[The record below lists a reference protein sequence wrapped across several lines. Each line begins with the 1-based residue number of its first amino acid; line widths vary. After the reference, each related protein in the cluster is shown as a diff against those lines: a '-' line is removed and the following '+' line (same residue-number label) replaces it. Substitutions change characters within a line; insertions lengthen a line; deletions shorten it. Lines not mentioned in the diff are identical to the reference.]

1 MMSIA
6 RERLAEVEGCDVQ
19 YVHEDYRAIPEVLQ
33 KQVEPGADAIF
44 IDMGLNN
51 AQIED
56 AEYGIS
62 FLREGPLDMRMDKRR
77 ETTAADWLNHATAQ
91 EIEDVL
97 FNEGGERWARRIAAT
112 IVERRKTKPLATTTD
127 LVDCVMAAIPAAK
140 RDPRIHPATRT
151 FQGVRIFINDELEDL
166 GECVTAIAQSLR
178 PGGTMVVLA
187 YHSGED
193 GAVKHAFHALA
204 RTDEFS
210 EPHRKPPRK
219 VLHEDHHAPST
230 PSHISATVPHHGA
243 TACRAGGHSGRRP
256 GGEAGAQPGPGG
268 YKCVDL
274 GGGSLLCGVCLQHPH
289 RRIAGRPSAGRSQP
303 HAPRTGCDPGRV
315 RSAD

>member
-1 MMSIA
+1 MTAPAPTHVPVMFDEVMEALRLRPGMVAVDGTLGLAGHAREIARRIAPGGKLIAFDWDDRMMAIA
-6 RERLAEVEGCDVQ
+6 RERLADAEGCDVL
-19 YVHEDYRAIPEVLQ
+19 YIHDDYRAIPEVLKNQ
-33 KQVEPGADAIF
+33 PEPGADAIF

-56 AEYGIS
+56 PEYGIS
-62 FLREGPLDMRMDKRR
+62 FLREGPLDMRLDKRR
-77 ETTAADWLNHATAQ
+77 ETTAADWLNHATAK

-97 FNEGGERWARRIAAT
+97 FVEGGERWARRIAAT

-210 EPHRKPPRK
+210 EPHRKP
-219 VLHEDHHAPST
+219 A
-230 PSHISATVPHHGA
+230 
-243 TACRAGGHSGRRP
+243 
-256 GGEAGAQPGPGG
+256 
-268 YKCVDL
+268 
-274 GGGSLLCGVCLQHPH
+274 
-289 RRIAGRPSAGRSQP
+289 RPSEAEVARNPKARSVRLRTLVRQP
-303 HAPRTGCDPGRV
+303 KSKAKAPKG
-315 RSAD
+315 AA